1 MIWRDKAPPSP
12 ADQFPDQAGIA
23 KHNARYSSL
32 VKKTTFA
39 QNWAKPLPKIGEQFH
54 ACVSCQERWGRET
67 LPHAVTNRYP
77 MQPDPQTLNDSFTV
91 SPAKKANE
99 KKPCVERY
107 QCPQDFL
114 DCFLVRYIFTV
125 SHLTEK
131 GNKKAPALR
140 VQGRSFFDLFRLC
153 TITRIVYYNFKL
165 TSTNCWYLQLFELWL
180 DRQQLKNT
188 GKCLKLHSR
197 TATQRG
203 RKMFL
208 CG

>member
-1 MIWRDKAPPSP
+1 MSLRYQNGTWDWGTKWPWDTSVHQVRLLNMQQWTQNCVELMGPDNETLLSQTIYFGWYDGTKHPITCRSI
-12 ADQFPDQAGIA
+12 PDQADIA

-39 QNWAKPLPKIGEQFH
+39 QKWAKPLPKIGEQFH

-114 DCFLVRYIFTV
+114 DCFLV
-125 SHLTEK
+125 
-131 GNKKAPALR
+131 N
-140 VQGRSFFDLFRLC
+140 
-153 TITRIVYYNFKL
+153 
-165 TSTNCWYLQLFELWL
+165 TSSLYHT
-180 DRQQLKNT
+180 
-188 GKCLKLHSR
+188 
-197 TATQRG
+197 
-203 RKMFL
+203 
-208 CG
+208 